1 MVLRLAKTEKFDAV
15 IALGAVIRG
24 ATAHFD
30 YVAGEAAKG
39 VAQASHATGVPV
51 VFGVLTTDTIE
62 QAVERAGTKAG
73 NKGFDAALAAIEMVT
88 LDAALLE
95 GGPLGFPMGART
107 TAREAA
113 LQMLYAVEATGGGA
127 EHAIG
132 DFRRELPGDAEGR
145 DYADQ
150 IVRGVSENPTHV
162 DELIRTASKN
172 WRVERMT
179 RVDRNILRIGAWEL
193 EQSREVPRAVIID
206 EAVELAKRYGTEESS
221 AFVNG
226 VLDRIAEDCGR
237 VDLDKP
243 TLLTCER

>member
-1 MVLRLAKTEKFDAV
+1 
-15 IALGAVIRG
+15 
-24 ATAHFD
+24 
-30 YVAGEAAKG
+30 
-39 VAQASHATGVPV
+39 
-51 VFGVLTTDTIE
+51 
-62 QAVERAGTKAG
+62 
-73 NKGFDAALAAIEMVT
+73 
-88 LDAALLE
+88 
-95 GGPLGFPMGART
+95 MGART

-113 LQMLYAVEATGGGA
+113 LQMLYAVEATSGGA
-127 EHAIG
+127 EHVIG
-132 DFRRELPGDAEGR
+132 DFWRELPGDAEGR
-145 DYADQ
+145 DYADS
-150 IVRGVSENPTHV
+150 IVRGVAENTPHV

-193 EQSREVPRAVIID
+193 EQSRDVPRAVIID

-243 TLLTCER
+243 RS